1 MFQKLINLFKF
12 NVNLGT
18 STKPRPL
25 PQSDGTKLIYFKDL
39 DPNKSGYTTQEL
51 NISLTKAQ
59 NYYSDLKR
67 GL

>member
-1 MFQKLINLFKF
+1 MIQKLINLFKF

-25 PQSDGTKLIYFKDL
+25 PQSDGTELIYFKDL
-39 DPNKSGYTTQEL
+39 DPNKSSYTTQEL
-51 NISLTKAQ
+51 NTSFTKAQ

>member
-1 MFQKLINLFKF
+1 MIQKLINLFKF

-18 STKPRPL
+18 STKPKPL

-39 DPNKSGYTTQEL
+39 DPKKSSYTIQEL
-51 NISLTKAQ
+51 NTSFAKAQ
-59 NYYSDLKR
+59 NYYSDLNQ